1 MFWKKATGKGITTSV
16 FVGMISA
23 LTIILLSPAMFDRYG
38 LGADKALIPMDN
50 PAIISIPSSF
60 AALIIVSLLTQKTQ
74 KKLAVEKAAV

>member
-23 LTIILLSPAMFDRYG
+23 LTIILLSPAMFERYG